1 MSTPDT
7 LDADGT
13 AVRQH
18 LRLALRADSHAVT
31 IDEVR
36 EILEV
41 GRITPLPCTPDF
53 VRGVLNLRGA
63 VVPIIDLAAR
73 FGRGVSTIARRS
85 CIVVVDVKGGD
96 GDRRH
101 TVGLL
106 VDAVFEVFDV
116 PDGALEPVPPLGTAI
131 PAEFLT
137 GIARAQGQVVPVLD
151 LFAALA
157 PDTLAELIAHTAP
170 A

>member
-1 MSTPDT
+1 MTTPDT
-7 LDADGT
+7 LEPDGA

-18 LRLALRADSHAVT
+18 LRLALRADSYAVT

-73 FGRGVSTIARRS
+73 FGHGASAIARRS

-96 GDRRH
+96 GERRH
-101 TVGLL
+101 TIGLL

-116 PDGALEPVPPLGTAI
+116 LAGTLEAVPSLGTAI

-137 GIARAQGQVVPVLD
+137 GIARAQGHVVPVLD

-157 PDTLAELIAHTAP
+157 PNALADLIAHTTP